1 MGLLGSAQYVRE
13 PVIPLDRTVTMLNMD
28 MIGRLRSDKL
38 YVFGVDTGKEFR
50 EDLAAANRGVEL
62 QTQFSGDG
70 YGPSDHTPFY
80 GKDRPVLFF
89 FTGPH
94 EDYHRPSD
102 TPDKIN
108 APGLARV
115 TRLVAG
121 VLHRIADNDTPV
133 TFARVERSSPPRARG
148 SGASYGPYFGMIPE
162 FGESEEGVKLG
173 GVRAG
178 SPAEK
183 AGLQSG
189 DLIVRFDG
197 KEVKNLEDFVF
208 VLRSKRAGDRV
219 EVVYRRGTEVR
230 TASAVLEARQ

>member
-1 MGLLGSAQYVRE
+1 
-13 PVIPLDRTVTMLNMD
+13 MLNMD
-28 MIGRLRSDKL
+28 MIGRLREDRL

-50 EDLAAANRGVEL
+50 EALEAANRHTAL
-62 QTQFSGDG
+62 QFKFSGDG

-80 GKDRPVLFF
+80 AKDRSVLFF

-108 APGLARV
+108 ASGMEHVVRV
-115 TRLVAG
+115 IAG
-121 VLHRIADNDTPV
+121 VLRQVADRPAPV
-133 TFARVERSSPPRARG
+133 TFARSAPSSPPRSRG
-148 SGASYGPYFGMIPE
+148 SGAGYGPYFGMIPE
-162 FGESEEGVKLG
+162 FGQEQDGVKLG

-189 DLIVRFDG
+189 DRIVQFDG
-197 KEVKNLEDFVF
+197 KVVKNLEDFVF
-208 VLRSKRAGDRV
+208 VLRGKRAGDRV
-219 EVVYRRGTEVR
+219 EVVYWRGDERRT
-230 TASAVLEARQ
+230 TSAVLEARQ

>member
-1 MGLLGSAQYVRE
+1 
-13 PVIPLDRTVTMLNMD
+13 MLNMD
-28 MIGRLRSDKL
+28 MIGRLREDRL

-50 EDLAAANRGVEL
+50 EVLEGANRDTALRLRFG
-62 QTQFSGDG
+62 GDG

-80 GKDRPVLFF
+80 AKDRPVLFF

-108 APGLARV
+108 APGMERV
-115 TRLVAG
+115 LHLIAG
-121 VLHRIADNDTPV
+121 VLRAVADGPAPV
-133 TFARVERSSPPRARG
+133 SFARAAPASPPRARG
-148 SGASYGPYFGMIPE
+148 SGAGYGPYFGMVPE
-162 FGESEEGVKLG
+162 FGQPEDGVKLG

-183 AGLQSG
+183 AGLKAG

-197 KEVKNLEDFVF
+197 KAVRNLEDFAF
-208 VLRSKRAGDRV
+208 ILRGKRAGDRV
-219 EVVYRRGTEVR
+219 EVVYRRGSELR
-230 TASAVLEARQ
+230 TTSAVLEARQ